1 MKNLCLLF
9 ILFISSAVG
18 AQEISMTA
26 LGFRGGEQNYAEIHL
41 FVMGSSVQF
50 VSNKVDTTQRQA
62 AVEVLMLIRQDTQIV
77 QFEKYKLNS
86 PLSASEVN
94 FVDVKRFGLK
104 NGVYEVE
111 VQVRD
116 VHQPEKTATVKQDLL
131 IDYNAMDLA
140 LSDIQLVS
148 SLREDSTAS
157 PLNKNGIY
165 LETLPFQ
172 FYNRQ
177 SRKLIFYTELYHS
190 DIAIGK
196 DYALHY
202 RVELIYTNG
211 RKKTMMQRTMRK
223 KPASVVPILIQN
235 KIDDLPSGNY
245 QLVVEIQNR
254 EKEILTSRSVKFQ
267 NSNPNVSLLVRNKEV
282 RTENTFVDKLTKEEL
297 YYSLKAI
304 VPVIE
309 RSNATSLNYIIS
321 NGTPLQQKQ
330 ALYGYWAGQHKSH
343 PEQLYNAYME
353 VARAVD
359 KQYHSGLGDGFES
372 DRGYV
377 FLKYGRPDD
386 ITTVED
392 EPSAPPYEIWS
403 YNQFPAT
410 SQHNVKFLFY
420 NPTLAIGQFQL
431 LHSTARGELNNPQWE
446 LELYRDD
453 GSGSL
458 QGSDFDSTTAP
469 DNVGRRARRY
479 FNDF

>member
-1 MKNLCLLF
+1 MKNLCLLLIICF
-9 ILFISSAVG
+9 SASLY
-18 AQEISMTA
+18 AQEVSVTA
-26 LGFRGGEQNYAEIHL
+26 LGFRGGEQNYAEVHL

-50 VSNKVDTTQRQA
+50 VSNTVDTTQRQA

-86 PLSASEVN
+86 PYTNEKVN
-94 FVDVKRFGLK
+94 FVDVKRFGLE
-104 NGVYEVE
+104 NGDYEVE
-111 VQVRD
+111 VQVTD
-116 VHQPEKTATVKQDLL
+116 VHQPEKTITVKQNLS
-131 IDYNAMDLA
+131 IDYNAKELA
-140 LSDIQLVS
+140 LSDIQLIGS
-148 SLREDSTAS
+148 FREDSTESA
-157 PLNKNGIY
+157 LNKNGFY

-172 FYNRQ
+172 FYNRK
-177 SRKLIFYTELYHS
+177 SGKLVFYTELYHS
-190 DIAIGK
+190 DTEIGT
-196 DYALHY
+196 DFALHY

-211 RKKTMMQRTMRK
+211 RKRTMMQRTVKK
-223 KPASVVPILIQN
+223 KPIAVLPILLQN
-235 KIDDLPSGNY
+235 KIDELPSGNY
-245 QLVVEIQNR
+245 RLVVEIQNR
-254 EKEILTSRSVKFQ
+254 EKEVLASRSVKFQ
-267 NSNPNVSLLVRNKEV
+267 NSNPNISLLVRNKEV
-282 RTENTFVDKLTKEEL
+282 RTEDTFVDKLSTEEV

-309 RSNATSLNYIIS
+309 NANTTSLNYIIKK
-321 NGTPLQQKQ
+321 GTIAQQKQ
-330 ALYGYWAGQHKSH
+330 TLYGYWSGQNAKH
-343 PEQLYNAYME
+343 PEQVYKAYME

-359 KQYHSGLGDGFES
+359 KQYHSGLGEGFES
-372 DRGYV
+372 DRGYT

-403 YNQFPAT
+403 YNQFPT
-410 SQHNVKFLFY
+410 TNQHNVKFLFY

-453 GSGSL
+453 GSGSIR
-458 QGSDFDSTTAP
+458 GSNLDSTTTP